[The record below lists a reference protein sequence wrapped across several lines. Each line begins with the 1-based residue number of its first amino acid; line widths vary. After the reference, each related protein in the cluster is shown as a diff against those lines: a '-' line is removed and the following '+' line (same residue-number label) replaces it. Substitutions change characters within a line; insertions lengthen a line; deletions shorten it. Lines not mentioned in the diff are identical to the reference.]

1 MEPKNYP
8 EIMGSLLGRSICLE
22 VDLKHLLDEIIN
34 MDTSTIESATYE
46 RLELAKRASKI
57 LSYTQ
62 ETILNAEDKLKIT

>member
-1 MEPKNYP
+1 
-8 EIMGSLLGRSICLE
+8 MGSLLGRSICLE